1 MWQWRS
7 WWWRTAKWAFLH
19 WSRRKQVCA
28 QADNLNPRPPTT
40 SSEKVR
46 KEITF
51 CSRLSP
57 VTCKLPI
64 PPSTFSEHKA
74 LLVLISISPTLKCK
88 QQYICAFVHSFRFW
102 ARLQDLLTLLN
113 LLQISH
119 VTKSI
124 KADSE
129 VFRRTVLPPTW
140 WQGGFRWRLC
150 GLLVPTGFK
159 VQVLRLTH
167 RRGVIWTR
175 KSAPA
180 PLMACRCPVL
190 NSGAPTFQSTV
201 SGLVSSER
209 RPQLRKHSWQSTCNA
224 ISQS

>member
-1 MWQWRS
+1 MAVAILVVKV
-7 WWWRTAKWAFLH
+7 TTKWAFLH

-28 QADNLNPRPPTT
+28 QADNLNPQPPTT

-57 VTCKLPI
+57 VTCKLPV
-64 PPSTFSEHKA
+64 PPSTFSEHKT
-74 LLVLISISPTLKCK
+74 LLVLISIFPTLKCK

-113 LLQISH
+113 LLQISQ

-129 VFRRTVLPPTW
+129 VFRHTVLPPTW
-140 WQGGFRWRLC
+140 WQGGFR
-150 GLLVPTGFK
+150 
-159 VQVLRLTH
+159 
-167 RRGVIWTR
+167 
-175 KSAPA
+175 
-180 PLMACRCPVL
+180 
-190 NSGAPTFQSTV
+190 
-201 SGLVSSER
+201 
-209 RPQLRKHSWQSTCNA
+209 
-224 ISQS
+224 